1 MGSKKQKQA
10 IGAELEKNPLECGAF
25 VTEEKQDE
33 KWLGQYLSARGL
45 AASVEKTISE
55 REGKIRAAG
64 LEILAIVEDWRSKAA
79 GGLETALVLWQAC
92 CLPSLLAGAATW
104 VEISA
109 ASEKKL
115 NSLQNWFLRLVL
127 RVGPGAPLASLL
139 WDTGM
144 LDMGLHVWREK
155 VMLMLHLRGLG
166 EETLAR
172 QAYEEQKN
180 NKWPGLVKETEDICD
195 KLGVENVHS
204 TWHICL
210 EGM

>member
-1 MGSKKQKQA
+1 MYSTMWVDDILNPCATVEQARQANTKINKIMKERCLNLNQKKSTCLVMGSKKQKQT
-10 IGAELEKNPLECGAF
+10 ISTELEKNPLKCGAF

-45 AASVEKTISE
+45 AASVEKTVTE

-64 LEILAIVEDWRSKAA
+64 LEIMAIVEDWRSKAA
-79 GGLETALVLWQAC
+79 GGLETALLLWQAC

-109 ASEKKL
+109 ATEKRL

-127 RVGPGAPLASLL
+127 KVGPGAPLASLL

-144 LDMGLHVWREK
+144 LDMGL
-155 VMLMLHLRGLG
+155 
-166 EETLAR
+166 
-172 QAYEEQKN
+172 
-180 NKWPGLVKETEDICD
+180 
-195 KLGVENVHS
+195 
-204 TWHICL
+204 
-210 EGM
+210 